1 MRKVITIS
9 LSDEEEKRVKESV
22 KRKGFSLAS
31 SYFKYLI
38 ATEEGMISE
47 EELILDVKDSI
58 DEYKKGDFVR
68 ADSIKD
74 LI

>member
-1 MRKVITIS
+1 MRKVVTIS
-9 LSDEEEKRVKESV
+9 LSEEEEKSVRESV
-22 KRKGFSLAS
+22 KRKGFSSVS

-47 EELILDVKDSI
+47 EELIQDAKDSI
-58 DEYKKGDFVR
+58 EGYKKGDSVR
-68 ADSIKD
+68 ADPIKD